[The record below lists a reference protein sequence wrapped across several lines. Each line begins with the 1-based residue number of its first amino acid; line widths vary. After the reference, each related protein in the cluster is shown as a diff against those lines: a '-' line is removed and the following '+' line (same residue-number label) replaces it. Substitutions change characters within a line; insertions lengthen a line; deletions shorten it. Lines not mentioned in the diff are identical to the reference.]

1 MPLTVQSRGSQPW
14 MVLVASF
21 FFFFEF
27 LLAVFFAAFN
37 ISPEAHSLM

>member
-21 FFFFEF
+21 FFSFEF

-37 ISPEAHSLM
+37 ISPEVHSLI

>member
-21 FFFFEF
+21 FFEF

-37 ISPEAHSLM
+37 ISPEVHSLI

>member
-27 LLAVFFAAFN
+27 LLAVLFAAFN
-37 ISPEAHSLM
+37 ISPEVHSLI